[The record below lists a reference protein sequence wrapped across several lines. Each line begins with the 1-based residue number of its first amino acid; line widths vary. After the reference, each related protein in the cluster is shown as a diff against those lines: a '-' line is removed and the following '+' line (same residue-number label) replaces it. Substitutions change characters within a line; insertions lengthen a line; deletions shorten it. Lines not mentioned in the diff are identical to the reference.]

1 MGYQADRPMLRRE
14 KLKVAFPLIATTK
27 KLCDDLTTEVGETGK
42 TLVINSI
49 KKKKKK
55 ILFDEVIT
63 TSEKIQEPCL
73 VQSLFIMRQIIK
85 VPSSYSR
92 LWQETKW

>member
-49 KKKKKK
+49 KKKKKRFYLMK
-55 ILFDEVIT
+55 SSPHRKKYKNRVWC
-63 TSEKIQEPCL
+63 KACL
-73 VQSLFIMRQIIK
+73 L
-85 VPSSYSR
+85 
-92 LWQETKW
+92 